1 MHHTKLKKPETCIQK
16 TKKKRKGKKQKHSN
30 LHVEV
35 AQLIDVWLMPRSTGH
50 KAPTKSKHAR
60 ETTSKS
66 DSKQKRL
73 HCTEQ
78 ARSHCTAQSRV
89 SYNGYNNHSVTI
101 AGYCS

>member
-1 MHHTKLKKPETCIQK
+1 METKNQKERKKKKCITQSWKNPKHVYKKP
-16 TKKKRKGKKQKHSN
+16 KKRKGKKQKHSN
-30 LHVEV
+30 LHVED

-78 ARSHCTAQSRV
+78 AR
-89 SYNGYNNHSVTI
+89 
-101 AGYCS
+101 